1 MEFVNVSEYSVK
13 QARKLKKEKGILA
26 TPKNYSREGI
36 NRATKLLIT
45 EFYGCDGVSCICPGK
60 KDCVSIKVE
69 DGSKEK
75 FQKRLLLANLNKIYT
90 LFKSKFSNLPVS
102 FSTFALLHPKWCI
115 PVGVSGSHNVCVCTE
130 HHFIAKSQSNFFKK
144 RKDTLNQ
151 DDCILVLDFAE
162 NY

>member
-45 EFYGCDGVSCICPGK
+45 EFYGCDAVSRICPGK
-60 KDCVSIKVE
+60 KDCVSINLE

-75 FQKRLLLANLNKIYT
+75 VQKRLLLTNLNEVYA

-115 PVGVSGSHNVCVCTE
+115 LVGVSGFHNVCVCR
-130 HHFIAKSQSNFFKK
+130 H
-144 RKDTLNQ
+144 NQ
-151 DDCILVLDFAE
+151 NVKLMIHA
-162 NY
+162 